1 MKKQNFQ
8 LTVFLGDVSENVA
21 TQALQ
26 SDDSAFLLDFN
37 NCLEF
42 LNNELTSNTTVYTS
56 IGDMANNV
64 SPLWTLL
71 NSADSV
77 VYCPP
82 AVWSDGKDVDPL
94 SPTSSIQGFTE
105 HLLLMLPQDKVV
117 GLDRNQLSAD
127 PMPLVDGRRSEYP
140 QLWVAGCSIT
150 HGVGVDPSQ
159 RYGQLLADELNLP
172 CSFLTRVGSAIDWSS
187 DQILRSDIRT
197 GDTVVWGLTSTE
209 RLTYIHDQ
217 ELLHGITAKSY
228 IINKQLEKIVS
239 ATTLLSQN
247 TFYQHMYS
255 INRVI
260 NFCKTT
266 KVKLVIVGLLT
277 SAACLRHLTNTPFF
291 YPYPYPPDFTDFNSK
306 FVNFLNFA
314 DIGTDN
320 LHPGPEQHSLYKNFI
335 LSLI

>member
-1 MKKQNFQ
+1 MKKQNFR

-42 LNNELTSNTTVYTS
+42 LDNKLTDDTTVYTS
-56 IGDMANNV
+56 LGDVSNNV
-64 SPLWTLL
+64 SQLWMLL
-71 NSADSV
+71 NSADVV

-82 AVWSDGKDVDPL
+82 DVWSDGKKVDPL
-94 SPTSSIQGFTE
+94 SPTASIQGFTE

-117 GLDRNQLSAD
+117 DLDRGQLSAD
-127 PMPLVDGRRSEYP
+127 PMPLVDNRRSEDP
-140 QLWVAGCSIT
+140 QLWVAGCSIS
-150 HGVGVDPSQ
+150 HGVGVDSSQ
-159 RYGQLLADELNLP
+159 RYGQLLADELHLH
-172 CSFLTRVGSAIDWSS
+172 CSFLTRAGSAIDWAS
-187 DQILRSDIRT
+187 DQILRSDIRP
-197 GDTVVWGLTSTE
+197 GDTVVWGLTSSE
-209 RLTYIHDQ
+209 RLTYIHNQ
-217 ELLHGITAKSY
+217 KLLHGINASSY
-228 IINKQLEKIVS
+228 IIDDQLKNIVS

-255 INRVI
+255 IDRVI
-260 NFCKTT
+260 NFCKIT
-266 KVKLVIVGLLT
+266 KVKLLIVGLLT
-277 SAACLRHLTNTPFF
+277 QAACLRHLSNTPFF
-291 YPYPYPPDFTDFNSK
+291 HPYPYPPDFTDSNSK

>member
-1 MKKQNFQ
+1 MKKQNFR
-8 LTVFLGDVSENVA
+8 LTVFFGDVSENVA

-26 SDDSAFLLDFN
+26 SDNSAFLLDFN

-42 LNNELTSNTTVYTS
+42 LNNELTGDTTLYTS
-56 IGDMANNV
+56 IGDLDGNV
-64 SPLWTLL
+64 SQLWTLL
-71 NSADSV
+71 NSADAI

-82 AVWSDGKDVDPL
+82 TVWADGKNVDPV
-94 SPTSSIQGFTE
+94 SPISSIQGFTE
-105 HLLLMLPQDKVV
+105 HLLLMLPQNKIVNF
-117 GLDRNQLSAD
+117 DRTQLSAE
-127 PMPLVDGRRSEYP
+127 PMPLVDSRRSEDP

-150 HGVGVDPSQ
+150 HGAGVDPSQ

-172 CSFLTRVGSAIDWSS
+172 CSFLTRVGSAIDWAS

-217 ELLHGITAKSY
+217 KLLPGITAKSY

-247 TFYQHMYS
+247 TFYHHMYS

-260 NFCKTT
+260 NFCKLI
-266 KVKLVIVGLLT
+266 KVKLLIVGLMT
-277 SAACLRHLTNTPFF
+277 SYSCLRHLANTPFF
-291 YPYPYPPDFTDFNSK
+291 YPYPYSPGFSDQNSK
-306 FVNFLNFA
+306 FVDFFNFT
-314 DIGTDN
+314 DVGTDN
-320 LHPGPEQHSLYKNFI
+320 LHPGPKQHSLYKNFI